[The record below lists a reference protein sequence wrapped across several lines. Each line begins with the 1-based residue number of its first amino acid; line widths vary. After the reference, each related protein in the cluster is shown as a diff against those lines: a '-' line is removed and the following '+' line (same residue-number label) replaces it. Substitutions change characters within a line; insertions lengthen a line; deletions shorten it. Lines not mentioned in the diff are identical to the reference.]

1 MTFRLG
7 WHVVRNRDYDTRHYS
22 VQERDAAERE
32 FFSKGLWAGLPR
44 RHVGTALLEPRLS
57 TLLRDQILSELPS
70 LTTDVE
76 VGIRD
81 CKEALSRLGAPR
93 STLQEQR
100 MHLLRVSQDFA
111 SLAKS
116 AIDGVYNDSFFGSA
130 STDLGYK
137 KRLRAVI
144 QNVLLDFASTM
155 RQKGHAKRIVDHVT
169 KKMRTTD
176 PRLIAREEFI
186 DQVLVLMKRSRGREL
201 PGTYNPHIV
210 ADLFYEQSKLW

>member
-1 MTFRLG
+1 MTKYAREIDPDDLRTLGIITKPDTLHMGSESEQSFVELAENKDVQFRLG
-7 WHVVRNRDYDTRHYS
+7 WHVVRNRDYDTRHHS
-22 VQERDAAERE
+22 VQERDEAERD

-44 RHVGTALLEPRLS
+44 RHVGIASLKPRLS
-57 TLLRDQILSELPS
+57 ALLRDQILSELPS

-81 CKEALSRLGAPR
+81 CKEALTRLDAPM

-100 MHLLRVSQDFA
+100 MHLLRVSQDFG

-130 STDLGYK
+130 SADLGYK

-144 QNVLLDFASTM
+144 KNVLLDFANTM
-155 RQKGHAKRIVDHVT
+155 
-169 KKMRTTD
+169 
-176 PRLIAREEFI
+176 
-186 DQVLVLMKRSRGREL
+186 
-201 PGTYNPHIV
+201 
-210 ADLFYEQSKLW
+210 